1 VVSVE
6 QRFKNYIDEKYHLYD
21 NADEDFFKRL
31 VNERENNKDWHVF
44 EGMQDKRRRIVEER
58 VNAQIEG
65 RKPIDD

>member
-1 VVSVE
+1 MSVE

-21 NADEDFFKRL
+21 DADEKFYKRL
-31 VNERENNKDWHVF
+31 VDERENNRDWGDF
-44 EGMQDKRRRIVEER
+44 AAMQEKRRHIVMER

>member
-1 VVSVE
+1 MVSVE

>member
-1 VVSVE
+1 MVSVE

-21 NADEDFFKRL
+21 NADEEFYKRL
-31 VNERENNKDWHVF
+31 ANERENNKDWHVF